1 MVSLI
6 WFVLIVAVGALSVI
20 WPMAIG
26 SAWEP
31 TSMRIVR
38 LMLEIAEVGPAD
50 IVYDLGS
57 GDGRILV
64 EAARRRQARA
74 VGIEADPFRVLWSR
88 LMIALLDLRNRAR
101 IVWGNF
107 FRQSISE
114 ATVVTLFLTQRTNQR
129 LKAKLQQELKPGTRV
144 VSHVWTF
151 DGWLPSKVD
160 TEAEVYMYVMG
171 QCNQSGET
179 TGVDATR
186 ASSRKAQVTLG
197 GDASARNRRVQ
208 LAR

>member
-1 MVSLI
+1 MASLI
-6 WFVLIVAVGALSVI
+6 WFVLVLAVGALSMI

-31 TSMRIVR
+31 TSMKIVR
-38 LMLEIAEVGPAD
+38 MMLDMAEVGPAD

-57 GDGRILV
+57 GDGRIVV
-64 EAARRRQARA
+64 EAARRWQARA
-74 VGIEADPFRVLWSR
+74 VGIEADPLRVLWSR
-88 LMIALLDLRNRAR
+88 LLIALLNLRNRAR

-107 FRQSISE
+107 FHQSISE

-151 DGWLPSKVD
+151 DGWFPSKVD
-160 TEAEVYMYVMG
+160 TTAEVYMYVMG
-171 QCNQSGET
+171 QCNQSSET
-179 TGVDATR
+179 SLPSV
-186 ASSRKAQVTLG
+186 
-197 GDASARNRRVQ
+197 
-208 LAR
+208 

>member
-1 MVSLI
+1 MISLV
-6 WFVLIVAVGALSVI
+6 WLVLVAAAGAFSMI
-20 WPMAIG
+20 WPMVIG

-31 TSMRIVR
+31 TPMRIVR

-57 GDGRILV
+57 GDGRIVV

-74 VGIEADPFRVLWSR
+74 LGIEADPLRVLWSR
-88 LMIALLDLRNRAR
+88 SMVVLLDLHDRVR

-107 FRQSISE
+107 FHQSISE

-129 LKAKLQQELKPGTRV
+129 LKAKLQQELRPGTRV
-144 VSHVWTF
+144 VSYVWTF

-160 TEAEVYMYVMG
+160 TTAEVYMYVMG
-171 QCNQSGET
+171 QCNQSGYT
-179 TGVDATR
+179 TGVDRCKSVQSQSSGDPRGVAMSRR
-186 ASSRKAQVTLG
+186 ASV
-197 GDASARNRRVQ
+197 
-208 LAR
+208 